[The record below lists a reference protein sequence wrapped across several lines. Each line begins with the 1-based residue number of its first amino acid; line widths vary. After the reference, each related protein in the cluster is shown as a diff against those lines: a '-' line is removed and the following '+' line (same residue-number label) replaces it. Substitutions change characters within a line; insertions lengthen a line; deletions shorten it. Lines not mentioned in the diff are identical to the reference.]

1 MTEKGGGHL
10 MLLQEEFGSGLLG
23 GFVSSNRIA
32 LNAFSEMGTE
42 YPIPIRHSYLIKM
55 ASLRGYL
62 E

>member
-1 MTEKGGGHL
+1 